1 MQASTGT
8 QAVDRAAALVRLV
21 VQSPAP
27 VPAVDL
33 AASAGLPKSTT
44 SRLLSAMER
53 NHLLART
60 ADGAWV
66 AGPLFAS
73 YASGPNV
80 DSDLIRLA
88 HPTLLSISELTG
100 EAVHLAVARGDQ
112 VEQVDQ
118 VDATYLLGSRNWVG
132 VPVPPHVSA
141 LGKALYAGGALP
153 LPTGSLETPTSVS
166 IGTAEELRRHLA
178 SVRTAGYAVTV
189 DELEVGLTGVAAP
202 VTRGSVVVAAVGI
215 SGPTSR
221 LQPTLEATGR
231 IITQHA
237 RALSARLSRTIK
249 EGAA

>member
-1 MQASTGT
+1 VGHE
-8 QAVDRAAALVRLV
+8 DHGEL
-21 VQSPAP
+21 
-27 VPAVDL
+27 
-33 AASAGLPKSTT
+33 
-44 SRLLSAMER
+44 
-53 NHLLART
+53 LLA
-60 ADGAWV
+60 
-66 AGPLFAS
+66 P
-73 YASGPNV
+73 
-80 DSDLIRLA
+80 
-88 HPTLLSISELTG
+88 
-100 EAVHLAVARGDQ
+100 Q

-132 VPVPPHVSA
+132 VPVPPHLSA

-202 VTRGSVVVAAVGI
+202 VTRGTVVVAAVGI
-215 SGPTSR
+215 SGPTYR

-237 RALSARLSRTIK
+237 RSLSARLSRTIK